1 MKEITSINNEYI
13 KKLCKLKEKK
23 YRDEE
28 KLFIVEGYH
37 LVKEAKEYLQEVLIT
52 KEEDY
57 IEGVSNILVTDNII
71 EKLSSVKT
79 PQKIIGICKYFDKT
93 EVTGDKFLI
102 LDGVQDPGNLG
113 TLIRTALGFKID
125 TIICSLDTVSIY
137 NEKVIRATQ
146 GAIFNINYVIGDL
159 KEIINKL
166 KKDNVSII
174 STSLENGTELKK
186 VNLDEV
192 NKYGII
198 LGNEGNGVRKDI
210 QELATFNVR
219 IEMDKRLE
227 SLNVGVAGAILMYYM
242 MK

>member
-1 MKEITSINNEYI
+1 MDMNYYLAFLYHDYFPLYIHLYFLECQNIYDALIERIYDFFNLETLIYDEETADGNVTFCLKNVETGAISQEITEVY
-13 KKLCKLKEKK
+13 KLD
-23 YRDEE
+23 RT
-28 KLFIVEGYH
+28 VPTG
-37 LVKEAKEYLQEVLIT
+37 T
-52 KEEDY
+52 
-57 IEGVSNILVTDNII
+57 VTMTD
-71 EKLSSVKT
+71 LST
-79 PQKIIGICKYFDKT
+79 P
-93 EVTGDKFLI
+93 
-102 LDGVQDPGNLG
+102 
-113 TLIRTALGFKID
+113 
-125 TIICSLDTVSIY
+125 
-137 NEKVIRATQ
+137 
-146 GAIFNINYVIGDL
+146 L